1 MSGVDQGWMVDDG
14 PDTLGCGLGEHD
26 WRAADCECGNPECW
40 VVCENCG
47 EEERECEDLG

>member
-1 MSGVDQGWMVDDG
+1 MTDEDEGYE
-14 PDTLGCGLGEHD
+14 PDTTCDFGEHD

-40 VVCENCG
+40 SVCEICG